1 MDRGELKRGR
11 NRTESNDGQA
21 LTTFE
26 AAGANDFATTFGG
39 HAGAIADLAGAL
51 QTMGAEGGFHDFLA
65 IKGD

>member
-1 MDRGELKRGR
+1 MGRGELKRGR

-26 AAGANDFATTFGG
+26 AAGANDFAATFGG

-51 QTMGAEGGFHDFLA
+51 
-65 IKGD
+65 